1 MKKLTFWKSLF
12 LLCALIVGSNSAWAD
27 QTYSLT
33 PNQSSTGSSSTSYIQ
48 SLTEFTYNSI
58 KWKMNYWNPSS
69 LQIKTNQSSA
79 SSEFRFYNT
88 SAFPARIKQVVIKFS
103 ALTLSS
109 TTNTGFM
116 FKGGTSSVTGTS
128 GGTAGTWN
136 STAKTITWTPG
147 ATDNFTYFAFYQN
160 GAVASGTNKLATA
173 DAIVVTYED
182 PDTRTATTTAITVPV
197 GFTNDLANGTD
208 VAAGQ
213 LTATVTYGSPS
224 TIIAGAPI
232 TWTSTNTDAATVDG
246 SGNVTLKAVGTT
258 TIKAQY
264 EGTTTEYQPS
274 EASYV
279 LNVVNTYAKGQLHNP
294 FTVAEAL
301 DFITALGS
309 GKDTGDDQYYTHGIV
324 SYVGDEISSGKLSY
338 RITTDG
344 VDDEENCLYIY
355 QSKYLEDADF
365 TTSNKL
371 KVGDEVTVM
380 GQLENYSGTPY
391 SNYGYLISLQTK
403 TTPTFTISP
412 DEAQELDAYSH
423 ETVDITLTTNTDGDV
438 TCESSNTDVA
448 TVTLKSAG
456 VYTIT
461 AQTKGTANITIKSA
475 MSADYYAAS
484 KTIAVTVTD
493 DREDSGI
500 AFAESSVTKT
510 WGQSFTG
517 QELTNENNVPV
528 TYSSTDETVATVDAA
543 TGEVEVLK
551 AGTTT
556 IKATFDGDAT
566 YFAKVASYTLTI
578 NKANAG
584 LSFSPNSFELDL
596 NDDSFVAP
604 TLNNP
609 NNLTVT
615 YASNNT
621 DVATVDEN
629 TGELTT
635 LVTSAVGTATITASF
650 EGNDNYNSGSA
661 SYTIKVVDPNSKGG
675 RLNPYTVTEVENLT
689 VDKSSVYVTGYIVG
703 CVNGNKAYKTTTTQW
718 TDANILLADDRDKSF
733 SEGVSAQTDSK
744 DGLIPVQLGTN
755 ALKGVWGIKT
765 TNGAVLGYKVLVR
778 GNEESYFTGRGV
790 KSTSEVNAVTA
801 PVTISTAEYATY
813 NNANFALDFS
823 GTGVTVYTAQDK
835 ETSVGLTEVTTGQI
849 PANIPV
855 VLYKTGANGTAI
867 NVPVIASADA
877 IEGTNDL
884 VVKGD
889 GDDVEN
895 MFVLA
900 KPSGKDVGFYPW
912 KGTKLNAGKIYLQG
926 KASYGARE
934 FLGFDG
940 TATGIANVD
949 VNTNDNFDANAPMYN
964 LAGQKVSKSY
974 KGVVIVKGKKMLN
987 K

>member
-12 LLCALIVGSNSAWAD
+12 LLCALIVGSTNAWAD
-27 QTYSLT
+27 GSYTITFTCTSNSQQTMSTSTNASTVLANDGSRSYVKTQPFST
-33 PNQSSTGSSSTSYIQ
+33 VTGSIYYGGSTAAEKKYIRMGATKKTAG
-48 SLTEFTYNSI
+48 LTIDLSDNGKVKATSI
-58 KWKMNYWNPSS
+58 VVNCLYFNDNNKGTISVNGMTAQDVP
-69 LQIKTNQSSA
+69 T
-79 SSEFRFYNT
+79 T
-88 SAFPARIKQVVIKFS
+88 SAGD
-103 ALTLSS
+103 LTF
-109 TTNTGFM
+109 TF
-116 FKGGTSSVTGTS
+116 
-128 GGTAGTWN
+128 GTATD
-136 STAKTITWTPG
+136 IT
-147 ATDNFTYFAFYQN
+147 NI
-160 GAVASGTNKLATA
+160 VLATTKA
-173 DAIVVTYED
+173 TYVYSITVNYST
-182 PDTRTATTTAITVPV
+182 DTRTATTTAITVPD
-197 GFTNDLANGTD
+197 GFKTDLANETN

-213 LTATVTYGSPS
+213 LSATVTHGSPA

-301 DFITALGS
+301 EFIDALGT
-309 GKDTGDDQYYTHGIV
+309 GKDTGEDQYYTHGIV

-344 VDDEENCLYIY
+344 VDDEDNCLYIY

-403 TTPTFTISP
+403 TTPTFTIDPNITEKSL
-412 DEAQELDAYSH
+412 AAYTH
-423 ETVDITLTTNTDGDV
+423 ETVDITLTTNTDGAV
-438 TCESSNTDVA
+438 TCESSNSDVA
-448 TVTLKSAG
+448 TVALKSAG

-475 MSADYYAAS
+475 MSATYYPAS

-500 AFAESSVTKT
+500 AFANASVTKT
-510 WGQSFTG
+510 WGQSYTG

-528 TYSSTDETVATVDAA
+528 TYSSTDETVATVDEDGVV
-543 TGEVEVLK
+543 TVLK

-556 IKATFDGDAT
+556 IKATFNGDAT
-566 YFAKVASYTLTI
+566 YFATVVSYTLTI

-584 LSFSPNSFELDL
+584 LSFSPNSIEIDLD
-596 NDDSFVAP
+596 DDSFVAP

-609 NNLTVT
+609 NSLTVT
-615 YASNNT
+615 YGSNNT
-621 DVATVDEN
+621 EVATVDEN
-629 TGELTT
+629 TGEVTN
-635 LVTSAVGTATITASF
+635 LVVSAEGTATITATF
-650 EGNDNYNSGSA
+650 TGNDNYNSGSA

-733 SEGVSAQTDSK
+733 SEGVNAQTDSK

-755 ALKGVWGIKT
+755 ALKGFWGIKT

-778 GNEESYFTGRGV
+778 GNEETYFSPGRGV

-823 GTGVTVYTAQDK
+823 ETGITVYTAQDK

-849 PANIPV
+849 PANTPV
-855 VLYKTGANGTAI
+855 VLHKAVTSSTTI

-884 VVKGD
+884 RVKD
-889 GDDVEN
+889 SGDDVEN
-895 MFVLA
+895 MYVLA
-900 KPSGKDVGFYPW
+900 KPTGKDVGFYPW
-912 KGTKLNAGKIYLQG
+912 KGTKLNAGKVYLQG
-926 KASYGARE
+926 KDSYGSARE

-949 VNTNDNFDANAPMYN
+949 VNASDNFDANAPMYN